1 MERQK
6 KRKNIGME
14 KWESEKD
21 KKKERYSMRKPR
33 GACVVTSEWKTQLIC

>member
-33 GACVVTSEWKTQLIC
+33 GACVVSSD